1 MTSRL
6 RSLAGTAILTLPLA
20 ATAAV
25 IPAATA
31 QAGTLC
37 GPDQAT
43 VHFADRPPACQSA
56 GIQKYSRFP
65 VTAVCTGPSALAFVT
80 SRDDAAAVPPKSC
93 ADYPPGEVDRIVVV
107 PI

>member
-20 ATAAV
+20 TAAAV
-25 IPAATA
+25 LPAATA

-43 VHFADRPPACQSA
+43 VYFADRPPACQSA
-56 GIQKYSRFP
+56 GPQFFARP
-65 VTAVCTGPSALAFVT
+65 TVRAVCTGPSAI
-80 SRDDAAAVPPKSC
+80 AAVLPGDGSKVVQPDSC
-93 ADYPPGEVDRIVVV
+93 ADYPPGEVDIITVV
-107 PI
+107 PT

>member
-1 MTSRL
+1 MGSPL

-43 VHFADRPPACQSA
+43 VHFATAPPRASWQA
-56 GIQKYSRFP
+56 SRNTA
-65 VTAVCTGPSALAFVT
+65 VSRSTAVCTGPSALAFVT
-80 SRDDAAAVPPKSC
+80 SRDDTAAVPPKSC
-93 ADYPPGEVDRIVVV
+93 ADYYPPG
-107 PI
+107 

>member
-20 ATAAV
+20 TAAAV
-25 IPAATA
+25 LPAATA

-43 VHFADRPPACQSA
+43 VYFADRPPRA
-56 GIQKYSRFP
+56 SRQAP
-65 VTAVCTGPSALAFVT
+65 SSSPGPPSQPCARA
-80 SRDDAAAVPPKSC
+80 RPP
-93 ADYPPGEVDRIVVV
+93 
-107 PI
+107 